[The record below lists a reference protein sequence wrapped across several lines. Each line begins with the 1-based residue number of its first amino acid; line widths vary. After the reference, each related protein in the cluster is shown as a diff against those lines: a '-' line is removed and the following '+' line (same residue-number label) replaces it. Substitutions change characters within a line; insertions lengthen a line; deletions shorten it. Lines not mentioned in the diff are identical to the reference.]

1 MRLWIH
7 NVCKVVQSSVIN
19 KIVNVTQW
27 QYFTPVQEGMAVNCS
42 KDVSLVIDY
51 IDSVLLH
58 GNASEK
64 YALKAKFGLGP
75 VEHDE
80 DFVA

>member
-1 MRLWIH
+1 M
-7 NVCKVVQSSVIN
+7 
-19 KIVNVTQW
+19 
-27 QYFTPVQEGMAVNCS
+27 NCS